1 MAGGVND
8 AHFEIAEADGV
19 VTFVI
24 PIHRRRLFNR
34 ESEHHPGP
42 HRVFIKKQVVPVQ
55 IDRHIEPALGFR
67 DSRHMIDMAVGE
79 QDVSN
84 LELLGLD
91 ERQELLH
98 LVTRIDEHRLLRSFA
113 ANHITILEERPNGR
127 TFDNHSIRITGML
140 PTVTDVYEARR
151 RLGSRIPR
159 TPLLPS
165 HWLSSIADGNV
176 FLKIESL
183 NLTNSFKIRGALNAA
198 LRLSEGID
206 AEATTVV
213 AASAGNHGRSL
224 ALAAE
229 ELGLPCVIFTP
240 QSAPEAKQNAIR
252 RHGAILHSDCDDY
265 DEAERRARQFA
276 DSEGAT
282 YISPYN
288 HSDVIAGAGTIG
300 LEIVEAM
307 PSFDVIVV
315 PLGGG
320 GLASGVGLAI
330 KAAAPNA
337 TIVGVEVEASSPFTL
352 SLEAGR
358 ITAIT
363 PRPSLADGLVG
374 NLEPGAMTF
383 TLVKQVVD
391 HVVTVSEDE
400 LTRSMKGL
408 ATEERLIV
416 EGAGAAA
423 VAAVIAGK
431 TSAPGQRVV
440 ALVTGGNVD
449 LPKWLFTI
457 S

>member
-1 MAGGVND
+1 M
-8 AHFEIAEADGV
+8 
-19 VTFVI
+19 
-24 PIHRRRLFNR
+24 P
-34 ESEHHPGP
+34 
-42 HRVFIKKQVVPVQ
+42 
-55 IDRHIEPALGFR
+55 
-67 DSRHMIDMAVGE
+67 
-79 QDVSN
+79 
-84 LELLGLD
+84 
-91 ERQELLH
+91 
-98 LVTRIDEHRLLRSFA
+98 
-113 ANHITILEERPNGR
+113 
-127 TFDNHSIRITGML
+127 L

-151 RLGSRIPR
+151 RLGARLPR

-165 HWLSSIADGNV
+165 SWLSSIADGEV
-176 FLKIESL
+176 YLKIESL
-183 NLTNSFKIRGALNAA
+183 NLTNSFKIRGAMNAA

-206 AEATTVV
+206 SDSQTIV

-229 ELGLPCVIFTP
+229 ELGIPCVIFTP
-240 QSAPEAKQNAIR
+240 KTAPAAKQNAIR
-252 RHGAILHSDCDDY
+252 RHGAVLHSDCEDY
-265 DEAERRARQFA
+265 DAAEQQAKEFA
-276 DSEGAT
+276 DAEGGV
-282 YISPYN
+282 YVSPYN
-288 HSDVIAGAGTIG
+288 HPDVIAGAGTIG
-300 LEIVEAM
+300 LEIVETM

-330 KAAAPNA
+330 KAAAPRA

-358 ITAIT
+358 ITEIT

-374 NLEPGAMTF
+374 NLEPGAITF
-383 TLVKQVVD
+383 ALVKQVVD
-391 HVVTVSEDE
+391 YVVTVSEDD
-400 LTRSMKGL
+400 LGRAMKGL

-423 VAAVIAGK
+423 VAAIIAGK
-431 TSAPGQRVV
+431 ASAPGQRVI